1 MQSIVAQ
8 SSTEAEYIASN
19 DAIKETVWIRR
30 IAKELG
36 FPQNP
41 TVVYIDNLSAKA
53 LASAQMTKTLTKH
66 IKLRYHWVREQI
78 ASKEVYLVYVPSKLN
93 WADAMTKVQ
102 TKNLF
107 EAFVQNFLQQR
118 RHLKVKES

>member
-19 DAIKETVWIRR
+19 DAVKETIWIRR

-36 FPQNP
+36 FPQKA
-41 TVVYIDNLSAKA
+41 TKVHIDNLSARA

-66 IKLRYHWVREQI
+66 IRLRYHWVREQV
-78 ASKEVYLVYVPSKLN
+78 AAGKVFLAYVNTKSN

-102 TKNLF
+102 RVQLF
-107 EAFVQNFLQQR
+107 MAFVGRYLTPEP
-118 RHLKVKES
+118 KM

>member
-30 IAKELG
+30 IAKEIG
-36 FPQNP
+36 FQQAP

-78 ASKEVYLVYVPSKLN
+78 ASGEVYLAYVPSKEN

-102 TKNLF
+102 TKQLF
-107 EAFVQNFLQQR
+107 NAFVQRFLEALR
-118 RHLKVKES
+118 FLKRKK